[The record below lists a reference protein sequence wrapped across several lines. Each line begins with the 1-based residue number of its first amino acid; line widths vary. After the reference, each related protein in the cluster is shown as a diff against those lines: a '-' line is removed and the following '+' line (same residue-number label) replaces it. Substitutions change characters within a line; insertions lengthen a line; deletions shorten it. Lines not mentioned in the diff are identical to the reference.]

1 MLSGNFINK
10 VLDKLDYMNM
20 ENLKDFVRQLGK
32 DREFF
37 NTIFCSMMEGVIVVD
52 EARVVNYINR
62 SALQILAIR
71 EPNVIDRCL
80 YDIIRFDDL
89 EIYIKEKLNKDIR
102 VVDEEIKVNY
112 PNVKILRVNIIPLQ
126 NNGKIFGDIIM
137 LLDITREKMEQ
148 VKLRRAESLAALTTL
163 AAGVAHEIKNPLGS
177 IDIHIQ
183 LIERVLEKV
192 NKPEAE
198 NIRSLLN
205 VVHEEIE
212 RLNMVIKDFLFTV
225 RPVELTSEEVDLY
238 NMLQELTNFIKYEAE
253 KQGINVIF
261 EVPNNLPPIFADTR
275 YIKPAFLNIIKNAL
289 EASQPGDTIELGGC
303 EKDDTIEITVTD
315 SGHGMDKDTV
325 DKIFEPYFTT
335 KDTGTGLGLTIV
347 YKIIREHGG
356 NIKVDSVEG
365 KGTTFTIIFPTGK
378 IPEKRQIE
386 FTR

>member
-126 NNGKIFGDIIM
+126 NNGKIIGDIIM